1 MKIQM
6 KEITTKTIEIGYSAT
21 DKLNVFLSENY
32 KNILVVCDTNTVK
45 FHDNITAE
53 HVYYTYPS
61 DVHATPEAAAEI
73 SDSFIECDVMIA
85 CGAGTIHDIT
95 RYAAHERNI
104 PFIAYPTAAS
114 VDGFVSNVAAMT
126 IDHRKKTL
134 ISTPPIAL
142 FADPNVFTTAPNK
155 LTVSGVCDIIGKY
168 ISLFEWKFSALI
180 TDEQLDHE
188 IIKMTEEAVNKL
200 MNLDVNDENYT
211 ITVMEGLTLS
221 GMVIQMYGNSRP
233 ASGAEHHL
241 SHLWEMHCINGETP
255 ALHGEKVGVAT
266 LILLEKY
273 KNLKEIK
280 YRQKSITR
288 GYLAPVYGDL
298 TDGIIDENT
307 PSSLDSISQAN
318 IDKNIDA
325 IFELIRELPDLD
337 KLTAY
342 YNKIGALTTL
352 AELELPDSDEFLA
365 KTLEFAPYV
374 RNRLTL
380 LKIL

>member
-1 MKIQM
+1 M
-6 KEITTKTIEIGYSAT
+6 KEIITKTIEIGNDAT
-21 DKLNVFLSENY
+21 AKLNTFLSTNF
-32 KNILVVCDTNTVK
+32 KNVLVICDTNTVK
-45 FHDNITAE
+45 FHTNITVN
-53 HVYYTYPS
+53 HKYYMYPS

-73 SDSFIECDVMIA
+73 SDIECDLMVA

-142 FADPNVFTTAPNK
+142 FADPNVFTTAPNR

-188 IIKMTEEAVNKL
+188 IIKMTEEAVDKL

-211 ITVMEGLTLS
+211 LTVMEGLTLS

-241 SHLWEMHCINGETP
+241 SHLWEMHCINGETD

-273 KNLKEIK
+273 KNLKEIIYK
-280 YRQKSITR
+280 PKSITR
-288 GYLAPVYGDL
+288 EYLEPVYGDL

-307 PSSLDSISQAN
+307 PSSLDSVLQEN
-318 IDKNIDA
+318 IDKNVDE
-325 IFELIRELPDLD
+325 IFELINALPDIETM
-337 KLTAY
+337 KAY
-342 YNKIGALTTL
+342 YDKIGAPTTL
-352 AELELPDSDEFLA
+352 SELGLPDSDEFIA